1 MFPNDKLKQLFFWTI
16 ELLAVASLLFIVFRF
31 DFLMKPIA
39 VFVGTVFI
47 PLLVSGFLYYCLKP
61 LQKLIEKIRIG
72 SWKMPRSIAVI
83 LTFTL
88 FMVAVIGSLMIF
100 VPLILNEISNL
111 ITSLPSVVN
120 HIQDYVKDLIE
131 EPWFKKLNLS
141 VSDDDVRNA
150 VSQYASSFVRIT
162 AGTLTGFVGA
172 ATSFTIGAL
181 TVPIILFY
189 MLSDSNRFLPALQ
202 KFFPKNRAEDVMVLG
217 KELDRTIERY
227 ISGQAIQ
234 MLFVGFTMSIGF
246 GMIGLPYI
254 WLLGFIA
261 GVANIVPYVGPFIG
275 VFPAVLVAVS
285 VNWKMLIGIAVLMAI
300 VQQVNGSIIYPALI
314 GKSLRIHPLTVMLL
328 LLAAGNLWGMIGM
341 IVVVPFYAIARTIIL
356 YMIKL
361 RQVQRHEETVSNLTK
376 TIEKD
381 S

>member
-1 MFPNDKLKQLFFWTI
+1 MFPNEKLKHLFFWTI
-16 ELLAVASLLFIVFRF
+16 ELLAIATLLFIVFRF
-31 DFLMKPIA
+31 DFLMKPIS
-39 VFVGTVFI
+39 VFAGTVFI

-61 LQKLIEKIRIG
+61 LQKLIEKIPLGKRRV
-72 SWKMPRSIAVI
+72 PRSVAVL
-83 LTFTL
+83 LTFTI
-88 FMVAVIGSLMIF
+88 FMVVIIGAFMIF
-100 VPLILNEISNL
+100 VPLILNEITNL
-111 ITSLPSVVN
+111 ITAMPSVVN
-120 HIQDYVKDLIE
+120 HIQDYVKDMLE

-141 VSDDDVRNA
+141 ISDDDIRNA
-150 VSQYASSFVRIT
+150 VSTYASSFVRIT
-162 AGTLTGFVGA
+162 AGTLTGFVGV

-202 KFFPKNRAEDVMVLG
+202 KFFPKNRSEDVMVLG
-217 KELDRTIERY
+217 RELDKTIERY

-275 VFPAVLVAVS
+275 VFPALLVAIS
-285 VNWKMLIGIAVLMAI
+285 INWKMLIGIIILMAI

-328 LLAAGNLWGMIGM
+328 LLAAGNLWGMVGM
-341 IVVVPFYAIARTIIL
+341 IVVVPFYAIIRTIIL
-356 YMIKL
+356 YIVKL
-361 RQVQRHEETVSNLTK
+361 RQVQQHEETVSNLTK
-376 TIEKD
+376 KIEED
-381 S
+381 

>member
-16 ELLAVASLLFIVFRF
+16 ELLAAASLLFIVFRF

-39 VFVGTVFI
+39 VFTGTVFI

-72 SWKMPRSIAVI
+72 SWRVPRGLAVI
-83 LTFTL
+83 ITFTV
-88 FMVAVIGSLMIF
+88 FMVVVIGSLMIF
-100 VPLILNEISNL
+100 VPLILNEITNL

-120 HIQDYVKDLIE
+120 HIQDYVKELIE

-141 VSDDDVRNA
+141 VSDDDIRNA
-150 VSQYASSFVRIT
+150 ISTYASSFVRIT

-181 TVPIILFY
+181 TIPIILFY
-189 MLSDSNRFLPALQ
+189 MLSDSNRFLPAIQ
-202 KFFPKNRAEDVMVLG
+202 KFFPKNRSEDVMVLG
-217 KELDRTIERY
+217 RELDKTIERY

-275 VFPAVLVAVS
+275 VFPAVLVAIS
-285 VNWKMLIGIAVLMAI
+285 INWKMLIGIVILMAI

-341 IVVVPFYAIARTIIL
+341 IVVVPFYAIIRTIIL
-356 YMIKL
+356 YIVKL
-361 RQVQRHEETVSNLTK
+361 RQVQQHEETVSNLTK
-376 TIEKD
+376 NIKED
-381 S
+381 

>member
-39 VFVGTVFI
+39 VFTGTVFI

-72 SWKMPRSIAVI
+72 SWRVPRGLAVI
-83 LTFTL
+83 ITFTV
-88 FMVAVIGSLMIF
+88 FMVVVIGSLMIF
-100 VPLILNEISNL
+100 VPLILNEITNL

-120 HIQDYVKDLIE
+120 HIQDYVKELIE

-141 VSDDDVRNA
+141 VSDDDIRNA
-150 VSQYASSFVRIT
+150 ISTYASSFVRIT

-181 TVPIILFY
+181 TIPIILFY
-189 MLSDSNRFLPALQ
+189 MLSDSNRFLPAIQ
-202 KFFPKNRAEDVMVLG
+202 KFFPKNRSEDVMVLG
-217 KELDRTIERY
+217 RELDKTIERY

-275 VFPAVLVAVS
+275 VFPAVLVAIS
-285 VNWKMLIGIAVLMAI
+285 INWKMLIGIVILMAI

-341 IVVVPFYAIARTIIL
+341 IVVVPFYAIIRTIIL
-356 YMIKL
+356 YIVKL
-361 RQVQRHEETVSNLTK
+361 RQVQQHEETVSNLTK
-376 TIEKD
+376 NIKED
-381 S
+381 

>member
-1 MFPNDKLKQLFFWTI
+1 MFPSDKLKQLFFWTI
-16 ELLAVASLLFIVFRF
+16 ELLALAALLFIVFRF

-39 VFVGTVFI
+39 VFAGTVFI

-61 LQKLIEKIRIG
+61 LQKLIEKVHIG

-83 LTFTL
+83 LTFTI
-88 FMVAVIGSLMIF
+88 FMVVIISAFMIF

-120 HIQDYVKDLIE
+120 HVQDYVKDLIDK
-131 EPWFKKLNLS
+131 PWFKKLNLS
-141 VSDDDVRNA
+141 ISDDDVKNA

-217 KELDRTIERY
+217 KELDKTIERY

-275 VFPAVLVAVS
+275 VFPAVLVAIS
-285 VNWKMLIGIAVLMAI
+285 INWKMLIGIVILMAI

-328 LLAAGNLWGMIGM
+328 LLAAGNLWGMVGM
-341 IVVVPFYAIARTIIL
+341 IVVVPFYAIARTITL
-356 YMIKL
+356 YIVKL
-361 RQVQRHEETVSNLTK
+361 RQAQRHEETVSSLTK
-376 TIEKD
+376 TIEED